1 MSGPRSNVLS
11 ANDISDGLSEEDE
24 MSVTQTRR
32 NLQLL
37 PKRAADFYDRACGR
51 QNGRARYN
59 LGVLIMVGGIGVPDY
74 PKTATLFRQGCELG
88 FANSCTNLG
97 VLFTTGEGV
106 PRDIEKATALFAR
119 ACRAGDARP

>member
-59 LGVLIMVGGIGVPDY
+59 LGVLIMVGGLGLRGIDYQTGHGVAAD
-74 PKTATLFRQGCELG
+74 PKRAAGD
-88 FANSCTNLG
+88 G
-97 VLFTTGEGV
+97 VRVDPERAAAF
-106 PRDIEKATALFAR
+106 KHR
-119 ACRAGDARP
+119 ACDLGQQSACARTRP